1 MDLRNPSLSVM
12 RACISREGRHVLV
25 LNENH
30 VLSVFRFQ
38 TSSIETELVKPI
50 WEVENV
56 RR

>member
-1 MDLRNPSLSVM
+1 MDPKNPSVM

-25 LNENH
+25 LKENH

-38 TSSIETELVKPI
+38 PSAETELVKPI